1 MEFKELEY
9 ILAIAKYQ
17 NITKAAQSLFISQ
30 PSLSKYLKNLEN
42 NLNIRLFNRLGN
54 RFVLTFAGEIYIKNA
69 KEIILIKERLLSEL
83 RDISEFKKGN
93 LNIAF
98 TYTRGAYIIPET
110 IPSFKESYPHID
122 INLIEDSSSN
132 LENLLLN
139 GDAHIAV
146 LNTPITS
153 NDLDYISL
161 GTEEIVLLTNINH
174 PIAKKLKN
182 IEFPKVSLND
192 FKKDR
197 FITQYSTQRTGQI
210 AEKIFKDSKFIPK
223 EIFYTRN
230 LESATRLVSK
240 NFGVC
245 FTYTTYLKHFYFR
258 NEVKGFSLNNNINTG
273 SELVVAFRRG
283 SYLSKPAKDYID
295 ILKKLFKK

>member
-9 ILAIAKYQ
+9 IIAIAKYG

-54 RFVLTFAGEIYIKNA
+54 RFILTFAGESYIKNA

-83 RDISEFKKGN
+83 RDISEFKRGK
-93 LNIAF
+93 LNVAF
-98 TYTRGAYIIPET
+98 TYTRGSYMIPET
-110 IPSFKESYPHID
+110 IPVFKAAYPHID

-139 GDAHIAV
+139 GDAHIAI

-161 GTEEIVLLTNINH
+161 GNEEIVLLSNIKH
-174 PIAKKLKN
+174 PLAEKFKN
-182 IEFPKVSLND
+182 VELPKISIHEFKD
-192 FKKDR
+192 DR
-197 FITQYSTQRTGQI
+197 FITQYPTQRTGQI
-210 AEKIFKDSKFIPK
+210 AEKIFKDSKFTPK
-223 EIFYTRN
+223 EIFHTRN
-230 LESATRLVSK
+230 LESSTRLVSK

-245 FTYTTYLKHFYFR
+245 FTSATYLKHLYFH
-258 NEVKGFSLNNNINTG
+258 NEVKAFSLKNSINTR
-273 SELVVAFRRG
+273 SELVLAFRKG
-283 SYLSKPAKDYID
+283 SYLSKPAKDYME
-295 ILKKLFKK
+295 ILKSLF